1 MAWIMSDKAY
11 FKHSDDEEEMRSKGW
26 VKYLG
31 KSKWMLTMQND
42 NVKWD
47 LKQNTH
53 TCKSGV
59 RMWSQSSKILKMSR
73 KW

>member
-1 MAWIMSDKAY
+1 MAWIMSD
-11 FKHSDDEEEMRSKGW
+11 KGW

-53 TCKSGV
+53 THIC
-59 RMWSQSSKILKMSR
+59 RSQE
-73 KW
+73 

>member
-31 KSKWMLTMQND
+31 KSKGMLTM
-42 NVKWD
+42 
-47 LKQNTH
+47 
-53 TCKSGV
+53 
-59 RMWSQSSKILKMSR
+59 
-73 KW
+73 